1 MFKRKE
7 KKEKQTPTKYLD
19 TAQIDYS
26 VYILTKQEYLIYLI
40 LAAAVLFAIGYIF
53 YHNIIVSIVFALI
66 AFKYPDIR
74 AKEIA
79 ASRQRA
85 LSLQFRDMLY
95 SISSAVNAGASVE
108 TAITIAISDMEKQ
121 YADPNTLIIKE
132 LDLMASRLSYG
143 SNIEEVFT
151 DFAYR
156 SHNED
161 VLTFSNIFEISK
173 RQGGNIMQIIRQTTD
188 VISEKIETKNEI
200 ETSLSGKKMEQKVLT
215 AMPIL
220 LVLFM
225 TKTTGGFMDAVFNT
239 LTGRI
244 ASTAAIAC
252 ILIGFLWSKK
262 ITDIEV

>member
-1 MFKRKE
+1 MFKRE
-7 KKEKQTPTKYLD
+7 KKEKQTPTKYLE
-19 TAQIDYS
+19 TSQLDYS
-26 VYILTKQEYLIYLI
+26 IYVMTKQEYIFYLI
-40 LAAAVLFAIGYIF
+40 LAALVLFAIGYIF
-53 YHNIIVSIVFALI
+53 YQNIIVSLVFALL
-66 AFKYPDIR
+66 AFKYPSIR

-79 ASRQRA
+79 ANRQKA

-95 SISSAVNAGASVE
+95 SVSSAVNAGASVE
-108 TAITIAISDMEKQ
+108 TSISMAMKDMEKQ

-132 LDLMASRLSYG
+132 LDLMASRLSFG
-143 SNIEEVFT
+143 KNIEEIFK
-151 DFAYR
+151 DFAFR
-156 SHNED
+156 SKNED
-161 VLTFSNIFEISK
+161 VLTFSNIFDISK

-188 VISEKIETKNEI
+188 VISEKIETKTEI

-225 TKTTGGFMDAVFNT
+225 TKTTGGFMDAVFHT
-239 LTGRI
+239 VTGRI
-244 ASTAAIAC
+244 AATAAIAC

>member
-19 TAQIDYS
+19 TAQLDYS
-26 VYILTKQEYLIYLI
+26 VYILTKQEYFMYLI

-151 DFAYR
+151 DFA
-156 SHNED
+156 
-161 VLTFSNIFEISK
+161 
-173 RQGGNIMQIIRQTTD
+173 
-188 VISEKIETKNEI
+188 
-200 ETSLSGKKMEQKVLT
+200 
-215 AMPIL
+215 
-220 LVLFM
+220 
-225 TKTTGGFMDAVFNT
+225 
-239 LTGRI
+239 
-244 ASTAAIAC
+244 
-252 ILIGFLWSKK
+252 
-262 ITDIEV
+262 